1 VFSIQAKERP
11 VSDEPSS
18 QSAALPQPVVGD
30 RGGTIVGPRNL
41 PRERENPDLLAP
53 PSTDAGVVPN
63 LRFSFADAHM
73 RLQPGGWTREVT
85 QRELPIATTMA
96 GVNMRLNPGDP
107 SGVRELHWHQESEWA
122 YMLSGVARVT
132 AVDQA
137 GRNFVDDVGEGDLWF
152 FPAGI
157 PHSIQALAEGCEFLL
172 VFDDGA
178 FTENNTFLLSDWL
191 LHTPKSVL
199 AKNFGVPEDQFA
211 DIPDHEL
218 YMFAAAVPGPLAADL
233 VAGPN
238 GAVPASF
245 SYRLSR
251 QEPIRAAGGAVKIVD
266 SRNFPAARTI
276 AAALVEVEPGAMRE
290 LHWHPNG
297 AEWQYYLEGEARMT
311 VFASAGAARTF
322 DFQAGDVGYVPFAMG
337 HFVENRGD
345 GPLRFLEMFRSDHFA
360 DVSLNQWL
368 ALTPPE
374 LVRAHLRL
382 GDEAMA
388 ALQKTKP
395 IIVK

>member
-1 VFSIQAKERP
+1 
-11 VSDEPSS
+11 
-18 QSAALPQPVVGD
+18 
-30 RGGTIVGPRNL
+30 
-41 PRERENPDLLAP
+41 
-53 PSTDAGVVPN
+53 
-63 LRFSFADAHM
+63 M
-73 RLQPGGWTREVT
+73 
-85 QRELPIATTMA
+85 
-96 GVNMRLNPGDP
+96 
-107 SGVRELHWHQESEWA
+107 
-122 YMLSGVARVT
+122 
-132 AVDQA
+132 
-137 GRNFVDDVGEGDLWF
+137 
-152 FPAGI
+152 
-157 PHSIQALAEGCEFLL
+157 L

-211 DIPDHEL
+211 DIPDHER
-218 YMFAAAVPGPLAADL
+218 YMFAAAAPGPLAADL

-238 GAVPASF
+238 GTVPASF

-368 ALTPPE
+368 ALTPAA

-388 ALQKTKP
+388 ALSKTKP